1 MTGAAHLT
9 DPAPEPGRL
18 IRRAVA
24 GDAPA
29 VVGLRD
35 EAARWLLSR
44 GIQQWRPGEVAV
56 DDVLGWLA
64 TGRVYVASAGGTLV
78 GSVRLAWEDLAVWG
92 ERPAEAGY
100 IQALVTARGA
110 SGQGLGRQLLTHVE
124 QVIARSGRPLA
135 RLSCLRGNA
144 GLETFYATAG
154 YVEVGS
160 RTFEDQAGWEAV
172 TLREKELS

>member
-1 MTGAAHLT
+1 MTGAAPE
-9 DPAPEPGRL
+9 PAPL
-18 IRRAVA
+18 IRRALA

-29 VVGLRD
+29 IVGLRD

-44 GIQQWRPGEVAV
+44 GVRQWQPGEVAV
-56 DDVLGWLA
+56 DDVLGLLA
-64 TGRVYVASAGGTLV
+64 TGRVYVAWAGDALV

-100 IQALVTARGA
+100 LQALVTARGV
-110 SGQGLGRQLLTHVE
+110 SGQGLGRQLLAHTE
-124 QVIARSGRPLA
+124 QVITRSGRPLA

-144 GLETFYATAG
+144 GLETFYARAG

-160 RTFEDQAGWEAV
+160 RTFDDQPGWEPV